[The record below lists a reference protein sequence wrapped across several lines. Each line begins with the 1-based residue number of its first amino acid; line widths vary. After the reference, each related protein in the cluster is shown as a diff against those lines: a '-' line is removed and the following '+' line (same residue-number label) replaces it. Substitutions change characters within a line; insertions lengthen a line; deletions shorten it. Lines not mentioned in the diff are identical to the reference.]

1 MKTSLI
7 AAAALLTLSGISH
20 AQTNVTIY
28 GIVDAGLVRESG
40 GPDGNVT
47 ALGGG
52 VASGSRLGFRGKEDL
67 GGGLS
72 ANFLL
77 ESGFNSDTGSLAQG
91 GLLFGRQLYVGL
103 SGKFGAM
110 RLGRQYSPYY
120 LALRDVADPFTA
132 GLAGRAGN
140 IMATNTRVNNMV
152 NYITPSF
159 GGFFADLAY
168 GLGEVAGDAQKS
180 RTIGAA
186 IGYEHGP
193 AKIKLAHHQLN
204 NATATDR
211 TKNTLLAA
219 RYKFTLAEGSIG
231 YAVNKGIDAADS
243 RDFILGGSIPF
254 GPSRLLG
261 SYIRRDDRTANNRDA
276 HQWAVGY
283 FYGLSKRTDLYLA
296 YARIGNDNGAEFKVG
311 NSTDTGTGD
320 KAFNLGV
327 RHTF

>member
-7 AAAALLTLSGISH
+7 AAAALMTLSDISH
-20 AQTNVTIY
+20 AQSNLTIY
-28 GIVDAGLVRESG
+28 GIADAGLVRESG
-40 GPDGNVT
+40 GPNGNVT

-52 VASGSRLGFRGKEDL
+52 VASGSRLGFKGKEDV

-77 ESGFNSDTGSLAQG
+77 ENGFNSDNGTLGQG
-91 GLLFGRQLYVGL
+91 GLLFGRQMYVGL
-103 SGKFGAM
+103 SGDFGAVKM
-110 RLGRQYSPYY
+110 GRQYSPYY
-120 LALRDVADPFTA
+120 LALRDVADPFAA

-140 IMATNTRVNNMV
+140 IMATNTRVNNMI
-152 NYITPSF
+152 NYITPKF

-186 IGYEHGP
+186 IGYEQGP
-193 AKIKLAHHQLN
+193 AAIKLAHHQLN

-211 TKNTLLAA
+211 TKNTLLTA
-219 RYKFTLAEGSIG
+219 RYKLSVAEGSIG
-231 YAVNKGIDAADS
+231 YAINKGLGAADS
-243 RDFILGGSIPF
+243 RDFILGVSVPF
-254 GPSRLLG
+254 GPNRLLG
-261 SYIRRDDRTANNRDA
+261 SYIRHDDRTTTNRDA
-276 HQWAVGY
+276 HQWAIGY
-283 FYGLSKRTDLYLA
+283 FYGLSNRTDFYVA
-296 YARIGNDNGAEFKVG
+296 YARINNDNGADFKVG
-311 NSTDTGTGD
+311 NATDTGTGN

>member
-1 MKTSLI
+1 MKTPMI
-7 AAAALLTLSGISH
+7 AAATLLTLSGMTH
-20 AQTNVTIY
+20 AQTSVSIY

-77 ESGFNSDTGSLAQG
+77 ENGFNSDNGTLGQG
-91 GLLFGRQLYVGL
+91 GLLFGRQMYVGL
-103 SGKFGAM
+103 SGDFGAVRM
-110 RLGRQYSPYY
+110 GRQYSPYY
-120 LALRDVADPFTA
+120 LALRDVADPFAA

-140 IMATNTRVNNMV
+140 IMATNTRVNNMI
-152 NYITPSF
+152 NYVTPKF
-159 GGFFADLAY
+159 GGFFADIAY
-168 GLGEVAGDAQKS
+168 GLGEVAGDAQKN

-186 IGYEHGP
+186 IGYEQGP
-193 AKIKLAHHQLN
+193 AAIKLAHHQLN

-219 RYKFTLAEGSIG
+219 RYKFSLAEGSIG
-231 YAVNKGIDAADS
+231 YAINKGLGAADS
-243 RDFILGGSIPF
+243 RDFILGVSVPF
-254 GPSRLLG
+254 GSNRLLG
-261 SYIRRDDRTANNRDA
+261 SYIRHDDRTATNRDA
-276 HQWAVGY
+276 HQWAIGY
-283 FYGLSKRTDLYLA
+283 FYGLSKRTDLYVA
-296 YARIGNDNGAEFKVG
+296 YARISNDNGADFKVG
-311 NSTDTGTGD
+311 NATDTGTGN